1 MDRRKFLKVTGAGIA
16 GSALSGSLMTGLAA
30 AGEPGGPPPPGLH
43 LFSKHLQFLD
53 YPGMAKA
60 AVDLGLAGL
69 DLTVRPGGH
78 VEPDNFERDLPLA
91 VDAIRQAGLK
101 CEMMASGI
109 SGTDNPRDYDLLS
122 LARELGIKSYR
133 LGFLRYDA
141 DVSPM
146 EGVERYR
153 EQFAGLAEW
162 NEKIGI
168 TGLAQNHSGPE
179 RFGAAIWDAYLV
191 LKDLN
196 PDYLGLQYDIRH
208 AVTDGG
214 LMWPTTF
221 RLIKPYIRSIIF
233 KDFKWGQVDG
243 EWKLVN
249 TPMGEG
255 MVDWKRY
262 FRMLKD
268 HGLDYPVSLH
278 CEYDSLG
285 GANKGR
291 RELTIPESEA
301 LALIKRDVEFVHK
314 LWQKA

>member
-1 MDRRKFLKVTGAGIA
+1 MDRRKFLKVTSAGIA
-16 GSALSGSLMTGLAA
+16 GSALSTGMLSGAVLA
-30 AGEPGGPPPPGLH
+30 GDMKFPGLH

-53 YPGMAKA
+53 YGEMAEA
-60 AVDLGLAGL
+60 AVALGLDGL
-69 DLTVRPGGH
+69 DLTVRPRGH
-78 VEPDNFERDLPLA
+78 VEPDNFERDLPRA
-91 VDAIRQAGLK
+91 VKAITDAGLK

-109 SGTDNPRDYDLLS
+109 SSTENPRDYDLLA

-133 LGFLRYDA
+133 LGFLRYDENIP
-141 DVSPM
+141 PM
-146 EGVERYR
+146 EGVEQYR
-153 EQFAGLAEW
+153 EKFAALAEW
-162 NEKIGI
+162 NREIGI

-191 LKDLN
+191 LKDIN
-196 PDYLGLQYDIRH
+196 PDHLGLQYDIRH

-233 KDFKWGQVDG
+233 KDFKWAEVDG
-243 EWKLVN
+243 KWQLVN
-249 TPMGEG
+249 TPMGQG

-268 HGLDYPVSLH
+268 TGINYPVSLH

-285 GANKGR
+285 GANKGKA
-291 RELTIPESEA
+291 ELTIPESEA
-301 LALIKRDVEFVHK
+301 LALIKADIDYTHK
-314 LWQKA
+314 LWTEA